1 MLYLLGLP
9 LTALNNMPQLAQL
22 TGEHNASCFGWSLV
36 SLDFNHDGYDDLVVF
51 AAGYGYVYQQSPS
64 RGKVYIYYG
73 GPGFSSA
80 TEPAMTLEGDYPEGV
95 QRAITE
101 IINVGDVNGDG
112 FDDLVVMD
120 YVPHVSGSSRCMFY
134 YGENNSLDAPDRI
147 ELPLPNESYIPYFK
161 LGDVDG
167 DGYDDI
173 GIFYTIHSYPFF
185 DIMWGGSFQRQTIHH
200 LESSN
205 MEFNGSIV
213 GIGDIDNDGFKDF
226 SIGYL
231 GENSY
236 STIRIYRGNSDR
248 VFTEYTLLHYTPYQT
263 TRTCKP
269 LGDLNGDGYDD
280 FIGYANIH
288 GIMVWLGTDVLEPA
302 SPDVVLNPVY
312 IGNNYLDSL
321 EAGDF
326 NGDGYSDVV
335 GASYNSRRF
344 AVWMGSP
351 SMNGHADWQ
360 KTSTLNKFGYDI
372 AVGDFNGDGFDDIAV
387 SAPMN
392 EQGIAWEHQGYVFI
406 YAGNAGMVAND
417 DPQLLPPPQ
426 LSIRV
431 FPNPLRRE
439 EIVQMEIKAATY
451 PGEDQAI
458 LSIFNVRGQ
467 KVYQQE
473 NIPISGIS
481 TALPLNLH
489 GLSNGVYLCHIAIGN
504 MRSTTKFS
512 IMK

>member
-1 MLYLLGLP
+1 
-9 LTALNNMPQLAQL
+9 
-22 TGEHNASCFGWSLV
+22 
-36 SLDFNHDGYDDLVVF
+36 
-51 AAGYGYVYQQSPS
+51 
-64 RGKVYIYYG
+64 
-73 GPGFSSA
+73 
-80 TEPAMTLEGDYPEGV
+80 
-95 QRAITE
+95 
-101 IINVGDVNGDG
+101 
-112 FDDLVVMD
+112 
-120 YVPHVSGSSRCMFY
+120 
-134 YGENNSLDAPDRI
+134 
-147 ELPLPNESYIPYFK
+147 
-161 LGDVDG
+161 
-167 DGYDDI
+167 
-173 GIFYTIHSYPFF
+173 
-185 DIMWGGSFQRQTIHH
+185 
-200 LESSN
+200 
-205 MEFNGSIV
+205 
-213 GIGDIDNDGFKDF
+213 
-226 SIGYL
+226 
-231 GENSY
+231 
-236 STIRIYRGNSDR
+236 
-248 VFTEYTLLHYTPYQT
+248 
-263 TRTCKP
+263 
-269 LGDLNGDGYDD
+269 
-280 FIGYANIH
+280 
-288 GIMVWLGTDVLEPA
+288 
-302 SPDVVLNPVY
+302 
-312 IGNNYLDSL
+312 
-321 EAGDF
+321 
-326 NGDGYSDVV
+326 
-335 GASYNSRRF
+335 
-344 AVWMGSP
+344 
-351 SMNGHADWQ
+351 MNGHADWQ